1 MRISG
6 FSSRCTQRVRSG
18 ASTPWLILCL
28 GLMTLLPACATSPR
42 AFPEATNSLI
52 LPTVSGQIV
61 AEAPAGAAFTP
72 TPVQSTQV
80 LTPTATFTPFPV
92 QSTQAPS
99 PTAEPSATP
108 MPEPTP
114 DPDMPPA
121 CTEIGQTWTSPR
133 DGATL
138 VCVPAGDF
146 IMGTDTGYSDERPAH
161 PVTLDAYW
169 MDRSEVSNG
178 QYALCVAAGVC
189 TKPAQG
195 GSSEYAVY
203 YANPA
208 LADYPVIYI
217 NWYQS
222 QVYCAWA
229 GRSLPTEAQW
239 EKAARGTLGWE
250 YPWGNEFDGRRV
262 NYADSST
269 DYEHTDHSINDGY
282 AGTAPVGAF
291 AQGASPYGA
300 LNMAGNVW
308 EWVFDWYAPFTGE
321 RQVNPIGPASGEK
334 HILHGGSW
342 INEGADLRA
351 AYRLDFDP
359 SESAFTTGFRC
370 AITLP

>member
-1 MRISG
+1 MKISG
-6 FSSRCTQRVRSG
+6 KSSKCTQRARPVLYL
-18 ASTPWLILCL
+18 ALCL
-28 GLMTLLPACATSPR
+28 GLMALVPGCAASPGSV
-42 AFPEATNSLI
+42 PEATNSLI
-52 LPTVSGQIV
+52 LPTAYIPLT
-61 AEAPAGAAFTP
+61 AEAPA
-72 TPVQSTQV
+72 S
-80 LTPTATFTPFPV
+80 
-92 QSTQAPS
+92 QAPS
-99 PTAEPSATP
+99 PTVPPATQVPSPTAAPSATP
-108 MPEPTP
+108 TPEPTP
-114 DPDMPPA
+114 DSNNPPA
-121 CTEIGQTWTSPR
+121 CLEIGQTWTSPR

-178 QYALCVAAGVC
+178 QYGLCVAAGVC

-203 YANPA
+203 YANPD
-208 LADYPVIYI
+208 LADYPVIYV
-217 NWYQS
+217 NWYQA

-239 EKAARGTLGWE
+239 EKGARGTLGWE

-269 DYEHTDHSINDGY
+269 DFEHTDHSINDGY
-282 AGTAPVGAF
+282 PGTAPVGAF

-300 LNMAGNVW
+300 LNMVGNVW
-308 EWVFDWYAPFTGE
+308 EWVLDWYAPFPGE

-342 INEGADLRA
+342 INEGADMRA

-359 SESAFTTGFRC
+359 AESTYTTGFRC
-370 AITLP
+370 AYSQR